1 MRADARANRAKLL
14 EAAEIVFK
22 QEGATA
28 PLQLIAEA
36 AGVGRG
42 TLYRHFADRT
52 ALIVALFGERIDY
65 LTALSAEVQNP
76 TRAAEQVLKET
87 LEIQGATPGLTQLV
101 MASASPLLGDLA
113 DHSNRLEEHL
123 ESPIQLA
130 RDAGRLYPDVKPR
143 DFLVSW
149 AMFEGVT
156 STYNEP
162 QYADRVERARLL
174 ILRSM
179 LTPQALEEA

>member
-14 EAAEIVFK
+14 EAAETVFK
-22 QEGATA
+22 QEGAHA

-42 TLYRHFADRT
+42 TLYRHFPDRT
-52 ALIVALFGERIDY
+52 ALIIALFAERIDY
-65 LTALSAEVQNP
+65 LTALSAEVADQ
-76 TRAAEQVLKET
+76 THAAEQVLKET

-101 MASASPLLGDLA
+101 MGSASLALDDLA
-113 DHSNRLEEHL
+113 SHSNRLETHL
-123 ESPIQLA
+123 EEPIRLA
-130 RDAGRLYPDVKPR
+130 RDAGRLYPDVRPR

-162 QYADRVERARLL
+162 QYNDRIERARNL
-174 ILRSM
+174 ILRSI
-179 LTPQALEEA
+179 LTPQALKDA